1 MTQVFQPPVP
11 AIRKLTQ
18 REEARRTTIPQ
29 QPKQNHTTELISMT
43 KQKVTSQMK
52 GHDKTPE
59 KQLNDVD
66 VGNSPQKVF
75 RIMIMNMIQDI
86 GKSMEAKIEKIQ
98 EMFTKG
104 LQELKNK
111 EAEMNNTL
119 EGIHNRITEAD
130 KWPGGQNGRNHCHR
144 TEYRQKEWK
153 NEERMKKMQAA

>member
-1 MTQVFQPPVP
+1 
-11 AIRKLTQ
+11 
-18 REEARRTTIPQ
+18 
-29 QPKQNHTTELISMT
+29 MT

-75 RIMIMNMIQDI
+75 RIMIMNMIQDL
-86 GKSMEAKIEKIQ
+86 GKSMEVKIEKIQ

-104 LQELKNK
+104 LQELTNK

-130 KWPGGQNGRNHCHR
+130 K
-144 TEYRQKEWK
+144 
-153 NEERMKKMQAA
+153 